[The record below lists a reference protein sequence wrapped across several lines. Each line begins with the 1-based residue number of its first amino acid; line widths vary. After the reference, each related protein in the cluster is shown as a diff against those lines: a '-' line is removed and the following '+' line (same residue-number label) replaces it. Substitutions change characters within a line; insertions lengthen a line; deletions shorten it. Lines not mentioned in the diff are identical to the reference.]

1 MPDRRTHIV
10 CGHRFARVTGLK
22 DVQVE
27 VIETIID
34 HPSRA
39 IPYLND
45 AAEKICAENPL
56 SRECKILSTFLA
68 GLRVRGVGA
77 HDWNGKAAQSLLRSI
92 LETLWPG
99 SSILV
104 DLHNA
109 LDCLEQGNWQ
119 CEFTSEEVI
128 EWAKSSC
135 QIHRK
140 TRRTH

>member
-10 CGHRFARVTGLK
+10 CGYRFARMAGLK

-34 HPSRA
+34 HPRRA
-39 IPYLND
+39 TPYLSD

-56 SRECKILSTFLA
+56 SSECKILSTILL
-68 GLRVRGVGA
+68 GLKVGGVGV
-77 HDWNGKAAQSLLRSI
+77 HDWKGRVAQRILRSI
-92 LETLWPG
+92 LEALWPG
-99 SSILV
+99 SSMLV

-119 CEFTSEEVI
+119 CEFTSREAM
-128 EWAKSSC
+128 EWAENSC
-135 QIHRK
+135 QTRK
-140 TRRTH
+140 KTGRTH